1 VNIFLTGATGYLGS
15 AIAASLVRAK
25 HDVTALVRSTTS
37 AARVESYGIH
47 AHRGDLRDPD
57 SYRDAALAADA
68 IVHAGVEGGED
79 RIDVDRIF
87 VDAVAGPQLV
97 YTSVLFVLGNV
108 ESADE
113 SAIGSGPRAEHERI
127 VLDAG
132 GAVIRPGMI
141 WGDDAWLF
149 AHPMY
154 IGGGDN
160 RWPLVH
166 RDDVAELYRLV
177 VESGSRGVFHAV
189 AEVLRARDVF
199 PGKGA
204 TLEDARVQV
213 GGFAD
218 ALALD
223 QDVTALRSVA
233 IGWTPTQRYPSSGL
247 RPPSPLCRGEK
258 ATQ

>member
-1 VNIFLTGATGYLGS
+1 MRVFLTGATGYLGS
-15 AIAASLVRAK
+15 AIAATLIRTR
-25 HDVTALVRSTTS
+25 HDVTALVRSSTS
-37 AARVESYGIH
+37 AARVLSYGIH
-47 AHRGDLRDPD
+47 PQYGDLREPA

-68 IVHAGVEGGED
+68 IVHAGVEGGPD

-87 VDAVAGPQLV
+87 VDAVAGPALI

-108 ESADE
+108 DDADE
-113 SAIGSGPRAEHERI
+113 TAPASGPRADHERI
-127 VLDAG
+127 VLARG

-149 AHPMY
+149 NHPLYM
-154 IGGGDN
+154 GDGNN

-177 VESGSRGVFHAV
+177 VEQSARGVFHAV
-189 AEVLRARDVF
+189 AEVRRARDVF
-199 PGKGA
+199 PSIIG
-204 TLEDARVQV
+204 TPLEEARKDL

-223 QDVTALRSVA
+223 QNVRAPRALTL
-233 IGWTPTQRYPSSGL
+233 GW
-247 RPPSPLCRGEK
+247 SPRQMWR
-258 ATQ
+258 T